1 MHLRKLAW
9 ALPLML
15 AATAA
20 SAESS
25 GSFLEGAKLA
35 SLSRPEP
42 VAAPATTP
50 SHVPHTGV
58 RLVSAG
64 PADARVSTFAPASV
78 KPGNPSAAPAD
89 IEPRDARFEVRNFL
103 TLVVALALVGWI
115 QRRRRDA

>member
-9 ALPLML
+9 AIPLML

-20 SAESS
+20 QAESS

-35 SLSRPEP
+35 ALVRPEA
-42 VAAPATTP
+42 AAPANGP
-50 SHVPHTGV
+50 SHHVNAGV
-58 RLVSAG
+58 RPASQGQTPTSTGTASPGSSSALD
-64 PADARVSTFAPASV
+64 ADAESTGAS
-78 KPGNPSAAPAD
+78 
-89 IEPRDARFEVRNFL
+89 FEIRNFL